1 MTPSQP
7 PVVAD
12 PTAYGQLTD
21 AEQVEALRPV
31 AVGAAE
37 AFGLTVHRLEVHRH
51 AYNTT
56 FAVHTT
62 DGQQWALRVNTNS
75 ASQAAEIATQQAW
88 QLALAHQTPVLVPTP
103 RRTVEGDWCAR
114 IPSEPLGR
122 EVLVTCANWLAGDDV
137 GEAPTPEVARE
148 LGSAMAHL
156 HRQAASWSLP
166 TGGAMPTFADPLFG
180 DTDHLATLELERS
193 DRAVIDAAMSQARAS
208 FDRAYAGV
216 PVIALHADLHGGN
229 LKWHGGRLAVF
240 DFDDCG
246 LGIPALDLAISTFYL
261 RGGDPAA
268 ETALRAGY
276 AAIAPLPEVDPGDF
290 EALVAGRQL
299 LLANDLV
306 TNTTAQL
313 RELARS
319 YLPMTVERLRH
330 WQRTGRFTRV
340 LPGP

>member
-246 LGIPALDLAISTFYL
+246 HGPAVLDLAIATFYL
-261 RGGDPAA
+261 RVRPGSDAEGTSAA
-268 ETALRAGY
+268 LLEGY
-276 AAIAPLPEVDPGDF
+276 AGRRPLPAGVDEHLD
-290 EALVAGRQL
+290 ALMAARQL
-299 LLANDLV
+299 LLANDLLG
-306 TNTTAQL
+306 TSTASLRAGARDYLSTTC
-313 RELARS
+313 
-319 YLPMTVERLRH
+319 ERLAA
-330 WQRTGRFTRV
+330 WLETGRFRAT
-340 LPGP
+340 